1 MVSVDEPCYTTHMNT
16 TIQHIH
22 ARQILDS
29 RGNPTVEV
37 DFHLQD
43 GTMGRA
49 AVPSGASTGSHE
61 ALELR
66 DGTEDWHGKG
76 VSKAVNHVN
85 TTIASELKGKVLPD
99 QRTLDELLL
108 NLDGTALKSNL
119 GANAI
124 LGVSMAAARARALHD
139 NEGLYLSLAKQ
150 FNQPAPTLLP
160 TPMMNVINGGE
171 HADNGLAFQECMIIP
186 TGIDSFSKAIQA
198 GSEIFHNLKK
208 LLQQAGYTT
217 AVGDEGG
224 FAPNVKDAKEAFDF
238 LIKAIDVSGYTG
250 KVQLGI
256 DAAASE
262 FYKDSIYTVDG
273 KQLQSSELTAYYQEL
288 AKTYP
293 LISIEDSHDEDDWS
307 GFSSLTSLLGDTHQL
322 VGDDLL
328 VTNVKR
334 IIEAQE
340 KQACNAVLV
349 KVNQIG
355 SVSEAVDAIELAKKY
370 GWNNVISHRSGETED
385 VFIAHLAVALGA
397 GQIKTGSLSRTDR
410 VCKYNELLRIEEE
423 LGEKATYQ
431 GKIRD

>member
-1 MVSVDEPCYTTHMNT
+1 MNN
-16 TIQHIH
+16 TITHIH

-37 DFHLQD
+37 DLHLSD
-43 GTMGRA
+43 GTIGRA

-66 DGTEDWHGKG
+66 DGDTSWHGKG
-76 VSKAVNHVN
+76 VTKAVNNVN
-85 TTIASELKGKVLPD
+85 TVIAEALIGETLPNQRELD
-99 QRTLDELLL
+99 ALLL
-108 NLDGTALKSNL
+108 SLDGTDLKSNL
-119 GANAI
+119 GANAV
-124 LGVSMAAARARALHD
+124 LGVSMAAARARSLHD
-139 NEGLYLSLAKQ
+139 GDSLYVSLAAQ
-150 FNQPAPTLLP
+150 FEQPEPTLLP
-160 TPMMNVINGGE
+160 TPMMNVINGGQ

-186 TGIDSFSKAIQA
+186 TGVASFSEAIRA
-198 GSEIFHNLKK
+198 GSEIFHTLKK
-208 LLQQAGYTT
+208 LLQQAGYATS
-217 AVGDEGG
+217 VGDEGG
-224 FAPNVKDAKEAFDF
+224 FAPAVKDAKEAFDF
-238 LIKAIDVSGYTG
+238 LLQAIEDSGYTG
-250 KVQLGI
+250 KIQLAI

-262 FYKDSIYTVDG
+262 FYQDEIYTVDG
-273 KQLQSSELTAYYQEL
+273 KQLNSAELTSYYQEL
-288 AKTYP
+288 AAAYP
-293 LISIEDSHDEDDWS
+293 LLSIEDSHDEDDWD
-307 GFSSLTSLLGDTHQL
+307 GFTALTTLLDSTHQL

-334 IIEAQE
+334 IKEAKD

-355 SVSEAVDAIELAKKY
+355 SVSEAVDAILLAKSY

-423 LGEKATYQ
+423 LGEKAVYQ
-431 GKIRD
+431 GGIRS